1 MMMSNNT
8 VPDDVI
14 SATEAIAA
22 LILAQ
27 HCEPRENEF
36 TVADVCVQL
45 DDSCIRRRL
54 RDAGFEERRVCSRV
68 FYSKPGL
75 GRVEA
80 IEEARRVM
88 PKPLDKSRETCISL
102 IARRLGVSKDVAA
115 RHIRQLVAEGKLRAC
130 GERILDGALVKAY
143 EVVV

>member
-8 VPDDVI
+8 TLNDAN
-14 SATEAIAA
+14 ATEAIAA

-36 TVADVCVQL
+36 TVADVGAQL

-54 RDAGFEERRVCSRV
+54 RDAGFEERRACSRV

-75 GRVEA
+75 RRIDA
-80 IEEARRVM
+80 IEEARSVM

-102 IARRLGVSKDVAA
+102 IARRLGVSKDVAT
-115 RHIRQLVAEGKLRAC
+115 RHVRQLVAEGKLRAC